1 MKVKLLKALRPFPL
15 TLIGFPPG
23 CARILRTRSTARM
36 HVKCIRDYP
45 VSPPASAGEGALT
58 PTPLPQ
64 AGEGSSIRSEP
75 SALMRDLVH
84 LGAAA

>member
-1 MKVKLLKALRPFPL
+1 MKVKLLMVLRPFPL
-15 TLIGFPPG
+15 TLIVFPPG
-23 CARILRTRSTARM
+23 GAKLRRTRSAART
-36 HVKCIRDYP
+36 HVKCVRERP
-45 VSPPASAGEGALT
+45 ASPPACAGEGALT

-75 SALMRDLVH
+75 SALTRDLVH

>member
-1 MKVKLLKALRPFPL
+1 MKAKLLKALRSLPL

-36 HVKCIRDYP
+36 HVKCIRDNP
-45 VSPPASAGEGALT
+45 VSPPANAGE
-58 PTPLPQ
+58 
-64 AGEGSSIRSEP
+64 EGEP